1 MAAPKLR
8 FKEFSEDYNFS
19 KFQEASIQIIDGDRG
34 NNYPKSDDFYD
45 NEYCLFLNAGNVT
58 KSGFKFEST
67 QFINKEKDAL
77 LRKGKL
83 QKNDLVITTR
93 GTVGN
98 IAYFD
103 ESIPF
108 ENIRINS
115 GMVIVRSEIDL
126 EPIYLNQFLKSD
138 LFEKWLEK
146 NVFGSAQPQLTVK
159 LLNSISISYPSKD
172 EQTKIA
178 SFLSTVDE
186 KISQLTQKHE
196 LLSQYKQGMMQK
208 LFSQQIRFKADDGSA
223 FGEWEDLKICDLV
236 RSLDAGVSVNSED
249 IKPTNDEYSVL
260 KTSCISS
267 GYFDENE
274 RKRVLLEEEINRLK
288 EPVLD
293 NSILMSRMNTP
304 LLVGMNAYIEKA
316 PKNTYLPDRLWQLKI
331 NADKVLTR
339 WLAFYLGS
347 ENGLSQIRDL
357 ASGTSNSMKNIKK
370 SDVLN
375 LEIFVPSKEEQTKI
389 ANFLSAVDQKIE
401 VVAQQ
406 IEQAKT
412 WKKGLLQ
419 QMFV

>member
-1 MAAPKLR
+1 MVVPQLR
-8 FKEFSEDYNFS
+8 FKEFSGNWGIKYLGDSFTLVSGFAFPSSASVDNGAKWLKIADVGIQEMRPNNLSYLPLDYLDKYRQFIVNDNDYVIALTRPILNKKLKIS
-19 KFQEASIQIIDGDRG
+19 KVG
-34 NNYPKSDDFYD
+34 KFYD
-45 NEYCLFLNAGNVT
+45 G
-58 KSGFKFEST
+58 
-67 QFINKEKDAL
+67 AL
-77 LRKGKL
+77 LNQRVAKIHTKENDLDFIYSLL
-83 QKNDLVITTR
+83 QKSK
-93 GTVGN
+93 TVEEL
-98 IAYFD
+98 D
-103 ESIPF
+103 
-108 ENIRINS
+108 
-115 GMVIVRSEIDL
+115 
-126 EPIYLNQFLKSD
+126 
-138 LFEKWLEK
+138 
-146 NVFGSAQPQLTVK
+146 
-159 LLNSISISYPSKD
+159 NSIAGTDPPNLSLNDVKEIKLAFPSKQ

-178 SFLSTVDE
+178 SFLSAVDE
-186 KISQLTQKHE
+186 KISQLTQKHA

>member
-1 MAAPKLR
+1 MAVPKLR

-159 LLNSISISYPSKD
+159 LLNSISISYPSKE

-178 SFLSTVDE
+178 SFLSAVDE
-186 KISQLTQKHE
+186 KISQLTEKHA

-208 LFSQQIRFKADDGSA
+208 LFSQQLRFKADDGSE
-223 FGEWEDLKICDLV
+223 FGEWEDKPL
-236 RSLDAGVSVNSED
+236 SELSE
-249 IKPTNDEYSVL
+249 KAMY
-260 KTSCISS
+260 
-267 GYFDENE
+267 
-274 RKRVLLEEEINRLK
+274 
-288 EPVLD
+288 
-293 NSILMSRMNTP
+293 
-304 LLVGMNAYIEKA
+304 GMNASATEYDGLNKYLRITDICEISHKLKRDNLTSPNAELEEKYKLGYGDLLFA
-316 PKNTYLPDRLWQLKI
+316 RTGASVGKSYLYSVDDGIAYFAGFLIKFSLKLDLVNPYFLFAQTLTLDFDKWVITNSMRSGQPGI
-331 NADKVLTR
+331 NAEEYSSYIFKVPCL
-339 WLAFYLGS
+339 
-347 ENGLSQIRDL
+347 
-357 ASGTSNSMKNIKK
+357 
-370 SDVLN
+370 
-375 LEIFVPSKEEQTKI
+375 EEQTKI
-389 ANFLSAVDQKIE
+389 ANFLSAIDQKIE

-406 IEQAKT
+406 IEQAKQ